1 MGKWVKEVLQVKKT
15 SFPTLFLSQ
24 TQQRVKELRR
34 LPVRGITA
42 KEVLALWREGRL
54 YLKETETACKQDI
67 QDEVRAYVGA
77 IHEYV
82 APEWQSHI
90 ADIWQS
96 IVKDEAFASMMVMRK
111 GRMRGRL
118 NRYAV
123 TNIVFHLKALDIY
136 QCDSLLEL
144 HKRLEGVER
153 KNSIYKSAGM
163 YALSRAQRL
172 RLRELKNFW
181 SGLK

>member
-24 TQQRVKELRR
+24 TQQRVKGLRK

-42 KEVLALWREGRL
+42 KEVLALWQEGIL
-54 YLKETETACKQDI
+54 YLKETETARKENVL
-67 QDEVRAYVGA
+67 DEVRAYVCA
-77 IHEYV
+77 IHDYV
-82 APEWQSHI
+82 APEWQSRI
-90 ADIWQS
+90 ADIWKA
-96 IVKDEAFASMMVMRK
+96 IVTDEAFASMLVMHK
-111 GRMRGRL
+111 GRMQGRL

-136 QCDSLLEL
+136 QCESLLEL
-144 HKRLEGVER
+144 HKRMEGVES

-163 YALSRAQRL
+163 YSLSRTQRQ

>member
-1 MGKWVKEVLQVKKT
+1 ME
-15 SFPTLFLSQ
+15 
-24 TQQRVKELRR
+24 ELRK

-82 APEWQSHI
+82 APEWQSRI
-90 ADIWQS
+90 ADIWQA
-96 IVKDEAFASMMVMRK
+96 IVADKAFAPVMVMRK
-111 GRMRGRL
+111 GRMRGQL

-136 QCDSLLEL
+136 QCESLLEL
-144 HKRLEGVER
+144 HKRMERVES

-172 RLRELKNFW
+172 RLRELKDFW
-181 SGLK
+181 GSLK

>member
-1 MGKWVKEVLQVKKT
+1 MEVLRK
-15 SFPTLFLSQ
+15 
-24 TQQRVKELRR
+24 

-82 APEWQSHI
+82 APEWQSRI
-90 ADIWQS
+90 ADIWQA
-96 IVKDEAFASMMVMRK
+96 IVADKAFAPVMVMRK
-111 GRMRGRL
+111 GRMRGQL
-118 NRYAV
+118 NRYIT

-136 QCDSLLEL
+136 QCDNLLEL

-172 RLRELKNFW
+172 RLRELKDFW
-181 SGLK
+181 GGLK

>member
-1 MGKWVKEVLQVKKT
+1 ME
-15 SFPTLFLSQ
+15 
-24 TQQRVKELRR
+24 ELRK

-82 APEWQSHI
+82 APEWQSRI
-90 ADIWQS
+90 ADIWQA
-96 IVKDEAFASMMVMRK
+96 IVADKAFAPVMVMRK
-111 GRMRGRL
+111 GRMRGQL

-136 QCDSLLEL
+136 QCESLLEL
-144 HKRLEGVER
+144 HKRMERVES
-153 KNSIYKSAGM
+153 KNSIYKSAVVYG
-163 YALSRAQRL
+163 LTSQQRVRIREISRKASS
-172 RLRELKNFW
+172 LK
-181 SGLK
+181 